1 MRGLDERLLALARQT
16 PGFMPEEE
24 GLALYEAGREAA
36 SLGPLLEIGTY
47 VGKSTLYL
55 GAAAREGGTVLFT
68 LDHHRGSE
76 EQQPGQPYFDPRF
89 VDEWGRVD
97 TLPAFRRTMAL
108 AGLEDTVV
116 AIVGRSATVA
126 AYWRTPLAMVFID
139 GSHTEESAQADYE
152 GWAPHVMEGGLL
164 AIHDVFPDP
173 REGGQAPYH
182 VYLRA
187 LASGAFREVLHR
199 GSLRVLRRIRPG
211 I

>member
-1 MRGLDERLLALARQT
+1 LDERLLALARQT